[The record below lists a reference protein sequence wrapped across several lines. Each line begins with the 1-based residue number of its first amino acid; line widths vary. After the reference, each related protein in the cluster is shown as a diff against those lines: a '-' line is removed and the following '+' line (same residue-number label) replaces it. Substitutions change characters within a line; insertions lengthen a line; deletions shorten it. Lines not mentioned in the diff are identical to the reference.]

1 LIIYTKEGSVM
12 LKAKDIHGV
21 IPAIVTPFTSSD
33 EVDVKALKA
42 IIHYAL
48 EEGVHGIMTTGGNGE
63 FCSLL
68 REERRLVH
76 EVAVQEVSGHVPVI
90 ACTAA
95 CSTRETILLTKDA
108 YEVGVDAA
116 IVTPPYFFR
125 LPPQSLYDHYRD
137 LAAASDIPVIVY
149 NNPLYTGNNL
159 SPQLFAQIAEIEGII
174 GLKQSNSDLG
184 QFVEIVRLVGDDISL
199 CTGIDSQFY
208 PSLCVGGGGI
218 FSTAACV
225 IPREMVRIYEAF
237 QAGDYGEGRRVHD
250 LVQVLNRFLE
260 YDPGYVAP
268 CKFALGVLG
277 YAAGRV
283 RMPLPELTQAEQEG
297 VRAAL
302 AELGYHK

>member
-1 LIIYTKEGSVM
+1 M

-33 EVDVKALKA
+33 KVDVKALKA
-42 IIHYAL
+42 ITRYAL

-76 EVAVQEVSGHVPVI
+76 EVVVQEVSGHVPVI
-90 ACTAA
+90 ACTSA

-108 YEVGVDAA
+108 DKVGVDAA

-125 LPPQSLYDHYRD
+125 LPPQSLYEHYRD

-159 SPQLFAQIAEIEGII
+159 SPQLVAQLADIEGII

-184 QFVEIVRLVGDDISL
+184 QFVEIVRLVGDQISL

-208 PSLCVGGGGI
+208 ASCCVGGQGI
-218 FSTAACV
+218 FSTAACA
-225 IPREMVRIYEAF
+225 IPREMVQIYEAF
-237 QAGDYGEGRRVHD
+237 QAGDHAEARRVHKR
-250 LVQVLNRFLE
+250 VQVLNRFLE

-268 CKFALGVLG
+268 CKFALEVLG
-277 YAAGRV
+277 YEAGRV
-283 RMPLPELTQAEQEG
+283 RMPLPELTQAEQEA

-302 AELGYHK
+302 TQLGYLK